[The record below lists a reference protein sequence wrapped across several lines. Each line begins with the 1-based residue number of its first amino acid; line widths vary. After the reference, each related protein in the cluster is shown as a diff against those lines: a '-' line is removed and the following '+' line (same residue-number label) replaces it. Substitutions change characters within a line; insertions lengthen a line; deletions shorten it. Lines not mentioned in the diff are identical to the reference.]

1 MDIQL
6 ILCLVLL
13 LVAVIVIFMIK
24 NKTKKEVE
32 KVKEELDFFKKEREY
47 NEEAMM
53 MLDDKYQVIYAN
65 LAAKK
70 IFDLE
75 YDKNIDRYKVGS
87 SVKVITQTNIEDEFF
102 SIIKYKVTND
112 DQKNIFLKN
121 VDLIYKNNNIK
132 ASIFIDLNG
141 LKINKTITCI
151 IDTKTVEGN
160 STSISGAANGKVD
173 FLTGLPSQFVSLSE
187 INTLVIDSKRKSETF
202 ALMLLG
208 IDHFNEIQLALG
220 HTQVNQILKKMANFF
235 IEHPD
240 EHRKVYRMDCDKF
253 LVRIKHIDSNE
264 FAHKVARELI
274 IDIQNYFK
282 DEGNIRLSVSTG
294 VVIYPNHGQ
303 NAAKLI
309 NNVYMA
315 LDEAQKDGESSIL
328 VSDEAKLL
336 THQDEQ
342 RLNEEIKKAIR
353 KSEFLL
359 HYQPTFDIQGEE
371 MVGAEALLRWKHP
384 EHGLI
389 TPDKFLDV
397 AQKTGLI
404 VDIGEYVFNEAI
416 EQRKEWD
423 KKGYKK
429 LKITINL
436 SLKEMQVDELIE
448 KLEKLFQ
455 RHNVDPSDFNL
466 DISEKD
472 AMTNIKK
479 TIEDCHKF
487 RKLGLSVSLD
497 QFGSSFTSL
506 KYLQQL
512 PLWAIKIDRTLIF
525 DVSTNSDHRTS
536 VEAIIKMAKVMNF
549 DVVAE
554 GVETSKELTILN
566 EMGCD
571 YAQGYL
577 FSRPMSV
584 LDFQELLKEEE
595 E

>member
-1 MDIQL
+1 MAILLCVL
-6 ILCLVLL
+6 ISLI
-13 LVAVIVIFMIK
+13 AIATIFIIK
-24 NKTKKEVE
+24 KRS
-32 KVKEELDFFKKEREY
+32 KEELSKVVEELSFFKKEREY
-47 NEEAMM
+47 NEEAMIM
-53 MLDDKYQVIYAN
+53 FNGKYQILYAN

-70 IFDLE
+70 LFDLS
-75 YDKNIDRYKVGS
+75 YDENKHIYNANK
-87 SVKVITQTNIEDEFF
+87 SVKVETQTQEEGDFFNFIKQKIDTDDNNVFLNNIELVDSENKMKV
-102 SIIKYKVTND
+102 SILLDK
-112 DQKNIFLKN
+112 
-121 VDLIYKNNNIK
+121 
-132 ASIFIDLNG
+132 NG
-141 LKINKTITCI
+141 LKLNNTLTCI
-151 IDTKTVEGN
+151 IDTKPKDISIESDSN
-160 STSISGAANGKVD
+160 SSGSGKID
-173 FLTGLPSQFVSLSE
+173 FLTGLPSQFTSLSD
-187 INTLVIDSKRKSETF
+187 INTLVIDSKRKSESF

-220 HTQVNQILKKMANFF
+220 HTHINQILKKMANFF
-235 IEHPD
+235 IENPD

-253 LVRIKHIDSNE
+253 LVSIKYVDSNE
-264 FAHKVARELI
+264 LAHEIARDLL

-282 DEGNIRLSVSTG
+282 GDSNIRLSVSAG
-294 VVIYPNHGQ
+294 IVIYPNHGQ

-309 NNVYMA
+309 NNVYLA
-315 LDEAQKDGESSIL
+315 LDEAHKEGESSIV
-328 VSDEAKLL
+328 VSDESKLL
-336 THQDEQ
+336 IHQDEQ

-429 LKITINL
+429 LRITINL

-455 RHNVDPSDFNL
+455 RHNVDPSEFNI

-472 AMTNIKK
+472 AMINIKK

-525 DVSTNSDHRTS
+525 DISTNSDHRTS
-536 VEAIIKMAKVMNF
+536 VEAIIKMAQVMKF

-566 EMGCD
+566 EMGCN

-577 FSRPMSV
+577 FSRPMNV

>member
-1 MDIQL
+1 MVMA
-6 ILCLVLL
+6 LCISVLVLAIIIL
-13 LVAVIVIFMIK
+13 FIIK
-24 NKTKKEVE
+24 NRSKKTLDKAM
-32 KVKEELDFFKKEREY
+32 EELNFFKKEREY
-47 NEEAMM
+47 NDEAMM
-53 MLDDKYQVIYAN
+53 MFDSTYQILYAN

-70 IFDLE
+70 LFDLE
-75 YDKNIDRYKVGS
+75 LDNKTKIYKAKRKVEVALDSKDEGDFFGFIKHKLKQNKQTLFLKDINLSYQDTNIHSSILLDKNGL
-87 SVKVITQTNIEDEFF
+87 TL
-102 SIIKYKVTND
+102 ND
-112 DQKNIFLKN
+112 
-121 VDLIYKNNNIK
+121 
-132 ASIFIDLNG
+132 
-141 LKINKTITCI
+141 TITCV
-151 IDTKTVEGN
+151 IDTKPTVEKH
-160 STSISGAANGKVD
+160 SGDSSGKID
-173 FLTGLPSQFVSLSE
+173 FLTGLPSQFASLSD
-187 INTLVIDSKRKSETF
+187 INTLVIDSKRKSESF
-202 ALMLLG
+202 ALMLFG
-208 IDHFNEIQLALG
+208 IDNFNEIQLALG
-220 HTQVNQILKKMANFF
+220 HTHINQILKKMANFF
-235 IEHPD
+235 IENPG
-240 EHRKVYRMDCDKF
+240 EYRKVYRMDCDKF
-253 LVRIKHIDSNE
+253 LVSIRYVDANE
-264 FAHKVARELI
+264 LAYKVARELMI
-274 IDIQNYFK
+274 GIQNYFK
-282 DEGNIRLSVSTG
+282 DEGNIRFSVSSG

-309 NNVYMA
+309 NNVYLA
-315 LDEAQKDGESSIL
+315 LDEAQKEGESSIV
-328 VSDEAKLL
+328 VSDASKLL

-342 RLNEEIKKAIR
+342 KLNEEIKKAIR
-353 KSEFLL
+353 KDEFLL
-359 HYQPTFDIQGEE
+359 HYQPTFNISGEE

-389 TPDKFLDV
+389 TPEKFLDV

-436 SLKEMQVDELIE
+436 SLKGMQVDELIF
-448 KLEKLFQ
+448 KLEKLFE
-455 RHNVDPSDFNL
+455 RHNVDPSGFNI

-497 QFGSSFTSL
+497 QFGASFTSL

-525 DVSTNSDHRTS
+525 DISTNIDHKIS

-554 GVETSKELTILN
+554 GVETSKELTLLN
-566 EMGCD
+566 KMGCN

-577 FSRPMSV
+577 FTRPMGV

>member
-1 MDIQL
+1 MMVL
-6 ILCLVLL
+6 LCILVLL
-13 LVAVIVIFMIK
+13 SAVVVIFIIK
-24 NKTKKEVE
+24 NKSQKELNQV
-32 KVKEELDFFKKEREY
+32 VEELSFFKKEREY
-47 NEEAMM
+47 NEEAMIM
-53 MLDDKYQVIYAN
+53 FDDKYHILYAN

-70 IFDLE
+70 LLDLDYDDKLKYYKINNNLKVISQTHEEEFIKFLQHKLDIDETNIFI
-75 YDKNIDRYKVGS
+75 KNIDLIDKEESRKVS
-87 SVKVITQTNIEDEFF
+87 
-102 SIIKYKVTND
+102 
-112 DQKNIFLKN
+112 IFLDK
-121 VDLIYKNNNIK
+121 
-132 ASIFIDLNG
+132 NG
-141 LKINKTITCI
+141 LKVNHTITCI
-151 IDTKTVEGN
+151 IDMKPKIESQTG
-160 STSISGAANGKVD
+160 SANGKVD
-173 FLTGLPSQFVSLSE
+173 FLTGLPSQFASLSD
-187 INTLVIDSKRKSETF
+187 INTLVIDSKRKSESF
-202 ALMLLG
+202 ALMLFG

-220 HTQVNQILKKMANFF
+220 HTQINQILKKMANFF
-235 IEHPD
+235 IENAE

-253 LVRIKHIDSNE
+253 LVSIKDVDSNE
-264 FAHKVARELI
+264 LAHKLARDLMI
-274 IDIQNYFK
+274 GIQNYFK
-282 DEGNIRLSVSTG
+282 DEANIRLSVSVG
-294 VVIYPNHGQ
+294 IVIYPNHGQ

-309 NNVYMA
+309 NNVYLA
-315 LDEAQKDGESSIL
+315 LDEAHKEGESSIV
-328 VSDEAKLL
+328 VSDESKLL

-353 KSEFLL
+353 KGEFLL
-359 HYQPTFDIQGEE
+359 HYQPTFDIEGEE

-389 TPDKFLDV
+389 TPEKFLDV

-404 VDIGEYVFNEAI
+404 VDIGEYVFAEAI
-416 EQRKEWD
+416 EQREEWD

-455 RHNVDPSDFNL
+455 RHDVDPSDFNL

-506 KYLQQL
+506 KYLQQM

-525 DVSTNSDHRTS
+525 DISTNEDHRTS
-536 VEAIIKMAKVMNF
+536 VEAIIKMAQVMKF

-577 FSRPMSV
+577 FSRPMDV
-584 LDFQELLKEEE
+584 LAFQELLKEEE